1 LNKRYLVIAAML
13 AVPLG
18 GAGVAFARNPHCA
31 GGIQYVVQ
39 GLRDKDRG
47 LAEDYTREMNKAV
60 EQLTTCA
67 NEDPTDLE
75 AIGYLGWAL
84 AEVDSCGPAGVA
96 FQKAIDGLKA
106 KGDAKKVVVVEG
118 NRDHYWSAAFNEG
131 IGKINAA
138 QQVYPEYTKAP
149 SDDEKPL
156 KEEATKNY
164 EARSSRSRAR
174 SCSSRRAP

>member
-1 LNKRYLVIAAML
+1 
-13 AVPLG
+13 
-18 GAGVAFARNPHCA
+18 A

-75 AIGYLGWAL
+75 ALGYLGWAL

-96 FQKAIDGLKA
+96 FQKAIDGLTA
-106 KGDAKKVVVVEG
+106 KGDKKKIDPVVA
-118 NRDHYWSAAFNEG
+118 NRDHYWSAAYNDG
-131 IGKINAA
+131 ISKINAA
-138 QQVYPEYTKAP
+138 QQVYPEYSKTPTA
-149 SDDEKPL
+149 DEKPL
-156 KEEATKNY
+156 KDEATKNY
-164 EARSSRSRAR
+164 EAAIVSLTKAKLLKPTSAVTIRNLGTA
-174 SCSSRRAP
+174 